1 MLKKSALSLPISI
14 FVSLLHVGCC
24 IFPLISIAVGSA
36 ARFEELT
43 RYKPFFFGLQVL
55 LLVYLGVTLVRFYL
69 GKRLF
74 HSQFENWSYH
84 IAFGIAIAGMILGV
98 FEPFRTEQQVLAQQ
112 QFELFRTHRQIQL
125 SVSGKY
131 NSERLKEDITSIK
144 GVKPTSVKIN
154 GHSVKATFQSNQVS
168 SAQILKTL
176 KKQGYNIIK
185 ID

>member
-1 MLKKSALSLPISI
+1 
-14 FVSLLHVGCC
+14 
-24 IFPLISIAVGSA
+24 
-36 ARFEELT
+36 
-43 RYKPFFFGLQVL
+43 
-55 LLVYLGVTLVRFYL
+55 
-69 GKRLF
+69 
-74 HSQFENWSYH
+74 
-84 IAFGIAIAGMILGV
+84 LGV